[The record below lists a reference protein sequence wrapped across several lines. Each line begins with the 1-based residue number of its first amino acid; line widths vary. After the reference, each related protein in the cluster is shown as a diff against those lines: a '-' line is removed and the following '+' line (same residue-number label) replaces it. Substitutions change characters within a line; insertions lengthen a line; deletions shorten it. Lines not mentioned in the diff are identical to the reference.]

1 MKTVSKI
8 IYVLCIIINSSCED
22 ISDFDPG
29 ESKPVV
35 EAFIYEGESVDDIY
49 LKKQYPLIMR
59 VNLVL
64 RLSVMQLLQF
74 LGTVRILF

>member
-1 MKTVSKI
+1 MKIFKKILFTVCVI
-8 IYVLCIIINSSCED
+8 VNSSCED